1 MKNRKT
7 IVDYYRARAPEYEQ
21 IYYRD
26 VPKRRQ
32 EIADHFEFVEKLAA
46 GKSVLELACGT
57 GYWTQAAAKN
67 AKEVIAT
74 DIAPEMI
81 KEAQNKKY
89 NSPVTFINSDIHNL
103 PFKKAEFDL
112 IIIGFWFSHE
122 PKQNYSR
129 FFEIIQKP
137 LKADGQIWLID
148 NNPPAEG
155 AKSDFLHSDE
165 SGNNFKRR
173 RLDDGEEFS
182 ILKNYFTENELLNL
196 FSKPFRIKQLTHDI
210 YYWSVLLEQ
219 KKTELPADS

>member
-46 GKSVLELACGT
+46 GKSVLELACGS

-182 ILKNYFTENELLNL
+182 ILKNYFTGNELLDL